1 MWNSF
6 RMDDLL
12 QTVEEALRRSG
23 WSARRMSLEA
33 VGSEE
38 YIRSLRRGRMQ
49 TIEKFR
55 TLCERL
61 GLEFYVGPPRGVG
74 QVDERRL
81 EEALVASRQ
90 LYEEARVELADAAHA
105 RVVAAVYD
113 LLGEGRSPATAAR
126 LRRLVA
132 GLADSE
138 SRSGEPSASG

>member
-1 MWNSF
+1 MS
-6 RMDDLL
+6 DDLL
-12 QTVEEALRRSG
+12 QTIEEALRRSG
-23 WSARRMSLEA
+23 WSARRMSLDA

-38 YIRSLRRGRMQ
+38 YIRSLRRGRVHQ
-49 TIEKFR
+49 VEKFR

-90 LYEEARVELADAAHA
+90 LLEEARVELGDPALA

-113 LLGEGRSPATAAR
+113 LLGEERSPATTAR

-138 SRSGEPSASG
+138 SRVAGRSASG

>member
-1 MWNSF
+1 MSA
-6 RMDDLL
+6 DLL
-12 QTVEEALRRSG
+12 QTIEQALRRGG
-23 WSARRMSLEA
+23 WSARRISLDA

-38 YIRSLRRGRMQ
+38 YIRSLRRGRVHG
-49 TIEKFR
+49 IEKFR

-81 EEALVASRQ
+81 QEALVASRE
-90 LYEEARVELADAAHA
+90 LLDEARVELADPAHA

-113 LLGEGRSPATAAR
+113 LLGEERSPATTAR

-132 GLADSE
+132 GLTDSE
-138 SRSGEPSASG
+138 SRTGRRRPSGSPG